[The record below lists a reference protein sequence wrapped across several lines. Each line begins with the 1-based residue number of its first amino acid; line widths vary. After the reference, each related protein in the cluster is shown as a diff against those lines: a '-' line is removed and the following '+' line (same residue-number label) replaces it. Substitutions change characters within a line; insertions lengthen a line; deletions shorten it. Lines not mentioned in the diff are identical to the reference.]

1 MGDLLTAVNNNSDFD
16 DDAIMIGVGV
26 GPRYITNP
34 EEDNDDNDNNIINHN
49 TNTAEE
55 GNNSNNTE
63 EFTYNNPYATLS
75 DRKDDY
81 GNGSKITGVS
91 TSTTWVR
98 KKSTGVDTEITVV
111 TESEEY
117 DVMDTIDEST
127 KRAKRE
133 QI

>member
-1 MGDLLTAVNNNSDFD
+1 MGDLLTTVNNNSDFD
-16 DDAIMIGVGV
+16 NDANIVGVVV
-26 GPRYITNP
+26 GPRYIPNP
-34 EEDNDDNDNNIINHN
+34 EEDNDDDDNNIINHD

-55 GNNSNNTE
+55 GKNSNNAE
-63 EFTYNNPYATLS
+63 GFTYNNPYDTLS

-117 DVMDTIDEST
+117 DVMDTIDASI
-127 KRAKRE
+127 KRAKRGK
-133 QI
+133 I